1 MTSGIGTSLRLLVA
15 ALAVLVANAVYA
27 GGPVDCTP
35 VQNANLD
42 GENILA
48 DFAGAAM
55 VLQNN
60 PTGFGDQ
67 FTTTA
72 EPSIGSELNE
82 LYFTNDS
89 DTLYFGITGNLSPE
103 VGLQNTML
111 LFIQTP
117 SSLMFGDLV
126 TADIT
131 GAPALIGM
139 DGVTLDFGPNYCITI
154 TNTNGTFEGLLHDL
168 SDPMSVATPLT
179 EGVDFSVNNSNQ
191 SGVDDIPASDPF
203 QQEINA
209 ANNDG
214 TGFEIAVSA
223 AALGVNPANFDFLQV
238 QALIANGAGF
248 VSNQSL
254 PPIAATDPF
263 LGDGG
268 GVGCLGIDDPTATPP
283 AEVSFFTFPSINN
296 VFINLNP
303 SGSAPGGSQDGMD
316 IPADFGMGNRIALQN
331 NYTCFGDAAPFSPTP
346 SDGSEIDQ
354 LFVASDGAKL
364 YLGATGNVPPQDGL
378 RNSII
383 FLVDVN
389 DGFGVNTLPTD
400 LAIDGGGP
408 LLNLSN
414 TVLPAGFNPRWAVQY
429 YRENGAPQ
437 AIVEDLAFN
446 GTEIAPLFTVDGTV
460 HTDPAR
466 NAFGSDLSNLM
477 GVNNIAGDDPI
488 QQAMLAETAVD
499 GVQFSLRL
507 TGGAVGESLGYD
519 VEADP
524 GIKVM
529 AFIASGSG
537 FISNQFLPPL
547 NPTTGEVR
555 MSNDTVSPALTISDA
570 TVDLVTTV
578 LSNQTAANATA
589 NSVERVTDIA
599 VTVDITHPN
608 MEDLTID
615 LFHAASNTTVR
626 LWDGNVAGANMQTTF
641 AVGGADL
648 ATWTAP
654 GNTGTFEVNDPVNDS
669 LLDFNG
675 IDPTDGD
682 WTLFITDNVVGG
694 GTGTLNSWSISL
706 EQEVG
711 GGVGCI
717 GNRDPDTNP
726 LDLPAEFPGATTVDF
741 TVGSLLGDGAPNFG
755 GGNSPGTNIPSAY
768 AAAAVATQ
776 NNHTCFGDAQ
786 DAGLPIVTGNE
797 LDAMYVENTIERIQ
811 FGIAGN
817 LQPDPPFGPN
827 GYVLLIDSIVGGET
841 VISAGTNGDA
851 IITGLN
857 GTVMDAGFT
866 PDFALGIREELGGF
880 RVDFADLQ
888 NDTIRLLGNGGFE
901 SGSGLLNPPGI
912 NEGGS
917 ELDEMFV
924 QNDADNLYVG
934 LTGNLEG
941 NGNPLVLFLDTANTG
956 AGLVLATAGA
966 MGVPGVINDIDGEI
980 LTAGPN
986 GDGPEY
992 ALVLTRSGD
1001 FFDSATLV
1009 NLSTFATTSLPF
1021 AAEVPMSDPLEFVLA
1036 PNTFVG
1042 SNANVDGVN
1051 GDDSVP
1057 PAQQEILAATAE
1069 SGVIFSIDRA
1079 SLGSPANGS
1088 AIGLCAGI
1096 TSPDGFWSNQFLPGI
1111 SNGIN
1116 NSPNVGNANN
1126 MGGVDLATAGQTFQ
1140 SYTLSGTPSQPS
1152 TYNGLDIPT
1161 AMAGGANPLTT
1172 QNNSTGF
1179 GNRSQE
1185 AFDNSGCTQVAV
1197 SNVNLEGV
1205 TGCEC
1210 FQNNPPCLGG
1220 GLELAGLVDTG
1231 VEIDIALSEIG
1242 LGPVMAGNEPTIR
1255 VLAILT
1261 GGTGFLSNQT
1271 LPGVGGMDGDACNL
1285 GFMPD
1290 FTMFDGDQ
1298 FFTYTLTADAG
1309 GFDGDID
1316 GDGDVDMADYDALA
1330 SVLVGNVVSEPEFG
1344 NSDVNN
1350 DGERNG
1356 LDIAA
1361 YLDIVLP

>member
-1 MTSGIGTSLRLLVA
+1 MKTGFAKFSSLMVTVL
-15 ALAVLVANAVYA
+15 ALMAVNTAYA
-27 GGPVDCTP
+27 GGPVDCSIQ
-35 VQNANLD
+35 QNANLD

-48 DFAGAAM
+48 DFAGAAT
-55 VLQNN
+55 VLQDN

-103 VGLQNTML
+103 VGLQNTLL

-117 SSLMFGDLV
+117 ASLQFGDLV

-139 DGVTLDFGPNYCITI
+139 DGVTMDFGPNYCITI
-154 TNTNGTFEGLLHDL
+154 TNTNGVFEGLLHDI
-168 SDPMSVATPLT
+168 SNPMSVATTLV

-191 SGVDDIPASDPF
+191 SGVDDIPASDPL

-214 TGFEIAVSA
+214 TGFEIAISA
-223 AALGVNPANFDFLQV
+223 AALGVNPANFDFLQI

-254 PPIAATDPF
+254 PPLVATNPF
-263 LGDGG
+263 FGEGG
-268 GVGCLGIDDPTATPP
+268 GVGCLGVDDPMATPP
-283 AEVSFFTFPSINN
+283 NEVTFFAFSSPQSVNTFLDPMN
-296 VFINLNP
+296 
-303 SGSAPGGSQDGMD
+303 SAPGGSQDGMD
-316 IPADFGMGNRIALQN
+316 IPTDFGAANRLALQN

-346 SDGSEIDQ
+346 SEGSEIDQ
-354 LFVASDGAKL
+354 LFIASDGAKL
-364 YLGATGNVPPQDGL
+364 YLGATGNVPPQDGN

-383 FLVDVN
+383 FLIDVD
-389 DGFGVNTLPTD
+389 DGFGVNVLPTD

-414 TVLPAGFNPRWAVQY
+414 TVLPSGFNPRWAVQY

-446 GTEIAPLFTVDGTV
+446 GTEIVPVFTVDGTV
-460 HTDPAR
+460 HTDPVR
-466 NAFGSDLSNLM
+466 NAFGSDLSNLL
-477 GVNNIAGDDPI
+477 GINNIAGDDPI
-488 QQAMLAETAVD
+488 QQAILAGTAED

-519 VEADP
+519 VESDP

-537 FISNQFLPPL
+537 FVSNQFLPPL

-555 MSNDTVSPALTISDA
+555 MSNDTVMPALTISDA
-570 TVDLVTTV
+570 TSELVTTV
-578 LSNQTAANATA
+578 LSNQTATNALAT
-589 NSVERVTDIA
+589 SLERITDIA

-641 AVGGADL
+641 EVGGADL

-654 GNTGTFEVNDPVNDS
+654 GNSGTFETNDPINDS

-675 IDPTDGD
+675 VDPTDGD
-682 WTLFITDNVVGG
+682 WTLFITDNVEGG
-694 GTGTLNSWSISL
+694 ATGTLNAWTIAL
-706 EQEVG
+706 TQEVG

-717 GNRDPDTNP
+717 GERDGDVNP
-726 LDLPAEFPGATTVDF
+726 LDLPAEFPGATTIDF
-741 TVGSLLGDGAPNFG
+741 TVGSLLGDGAPDFS
-755 GGNSPGTNIPSAY
+755 GGNSPGTNLPGSYPAP
-768 AAAAVATQ
+768 AVATQ

-797 LDAMYVENTIERIQ
+797 LDAMYLENTMDRLQI
-811 FGIAGN
+811 GLAGN

-827 GYVLLIDSIVGGET
+827 GYIILIDSIVGGET
-841 VISAGTNGDA
+841 VISSGGAGDQIITGTNGT
-851 IITGLN
+851 I
-857 GTVMDAGFT
+857 MDAGFT
-866 PDFALGIREELGGF
+866 PDYALSVREFFGGF
-880 RVDFADLQ
+880 RADLTDLQ
-888 NDTIRLLGNGGFE
+888 NDTSRLLGVGGFE
-901 SGSGLLNPPGI
+901 TGTGVLNPPAI

-917 ELDEMFV
+917 ELNQMFL

-941 NGNPLVLFLDTANTG
+941 NGNPLIVFLDTANTG
-956 AGLVLATAGA
+956 ASTLLATAGA
-966 MGVPGVINDIDGEI
+966 MGVPGVIPAIDGE
-980 LTAGPN
+980 LLAAGPN

-992 ALVLTRSGD
+992 ALVLTRSGA
-1001 FFDSATLV
+1001 FFDTATLV
-1009 NLSTFATTSLPF
+1009 DLVTFTTTSLPF
-1021 AAEVPMSDPLEFVLA
+1021 ATEIPATDPLEFTLA

-1042 SNANVDGVN
+1042 SNENVNGVN
-1051 GDDSVP
+1051 GDDGVL
-1057 PAQQEILAATAE
+1057 PAQQSILAATAE
-1069 SGVIFSIDRA
+1069 SGIIFSIDRA
-1079 SLGSPANGS
+1079 SLGAPANG
-1088 AIGLCAGI
+1088 ATVGVCAGI
-1096 TSPDGFWSNQFLPGI
+1096 TSGGGFWSNQFLPGI
-1111 SNGIN
+1111 SNGSV
-1116 NSPNVGNANN
+1116 NSPNVGEI
-1126 MGGVDLATAGQTFQ
+1126 MGGIDLSVAGQTFQ
-1140 SYTLSGTPSQPS
+1140 SYTLSGTPSAPS

-1161 AMAGGANPLTT
+1161 AMAGGANPVAT

-1179 GNRSQE
+1179 GDRSQE
-1185 AFDNSGCTQVAV
+1185 AFDNANCVEVAV

-1205 TGCEC
+1205 SDCEC
-1210 FQNNPPCLGG
+1210 FGGNPPCLGG
-1220 GLELAGLVDTG
+1220 TIDLAALVDTG
-1231 VEIDIALSEIG
+1231 MEVDLALADIG

-1255 VLAILT
+1255 ILAVLS
-1261 GGTGFLSNQT
+1261 GGTGFFSNQL
-1271 LPGVGGMDGDACNL
+1271 LPGVGADNAGMTCNL
-1285 GFMPD
+1285 GFTPD
-1290 FTMFDGDQ
+1290 LSMVAGDQ
-1298 FFTYTLTADAG
+1298 FFEYTLTSDAG
-1309 GFDGDID
+1309 VAGDID
-1316 GDGDVDMADYDALA
+1316 GDGDVDMDDYDALA
-1330 SVLVGNVVSEPEFG
+1330 GVLVGNVVSEPEFT

-1350 DGERNG
+1350 DGLRNG

-1361 YLDIVLP
+1361 YLDVVLP

>member
-1 MTSGIGTSLRLLVA
+1 VTSGFVKSLRLWVA
-15 ALAVLVANAVYA
+15 AMAVLVANAVYA

-35 VQNANLD
+35 LQNANLD

-55 VLQNN
+55 VLQDN

-89 DTLYFGITGNLSPE
+89 STLYFGITGNLSPE
-103 VGLQNTML
+103 IGLQNTLL

-117 SSLMFGDLV
+117 SSVLFGDLD

-139 DGVTLDFGPNYCITI
+139 DGVTLDFGPNFCITI
-154 TNTNGTFEGLLHDL
+154 TNTDGTFEGLLHDL

-179 EGVDFSVNNSNQ
+179 EGVDFSVDNSNQ

-209 ANNDG
+209 ANNDS
-214 TGFEIAVSA
+214 TGFEIAISA

-263 LGDGG
+263 LGEGG
-268 GVGCLGIDDPTATPP
+268 GIGNLGIDDPMATPP
-283 AEVSFFTFPSINN
+283 AEVSFFVFPSINN
-296 VFINLNP
+296 VAIFLDP
-303 SGSAPGGSQDGMD
+303 MGSAPAGSQDGMD
-316 IPADFGMGNRIALQN
+316 IPADFGMANRIALQN
-331 NYTCFGDAAPFSPTP
+331 NYTGFGDAAPFSPTP
-346 SDGSEIDQ
+346 SNGSEINE

-400 LAIDGGGP
+400 LVIDGGGP
-408 LLNLSN
+408 LLNLTN

-429 YRENGAPQ
+429 YREGGAPQ

-446 GTEIAPLFTVDGTV
+446 GTEIVPLFTVDGTV
-460 HTDPAR
+460 HTDPTR
-466 NAFGSDLSNLM
+466 NAFGSDLSNLL
-477 GVNNIAGDDPI
+477 GVNDIAGDDPI
-488 QQAMLAETAVD
+488 QQALLAQTAVD

-507 TGGAVGESLGYD
+507 SGGAVGESLGYD

-529 AFIASGSG
+529 AFVASGSG

-555 MSNDTVSPALTISDA
+555 MSNDTVSPAVTISDA
-570 TVDLVTTV
+570 TMDLVTTV
-578 LSNQTAANATA
+578 LSNQTATNALA

-641 AVGGADL
+641 EVGGADL
-648 ATWTAP
+648 ATWVAP
-654 GNTGTFEVNDPVNDS
+654 GNSGTFEVNDPVNDS

-682 WTLFITDNVVGG
+682 WTLFITDNTVGG
-694 GTGTLNSWSISL
+694 GTGTLNSWSIAL
-706 EQEVG
+706 MQEVG

-717 GNRDPDTNP
+717 GTRDSDLNP
-726 LDLPAEFPGATTVDF
+726 LDLQAEFPGATTIDF

-755 GGNSPGTNIPSAY
+755 GGNSPGTNLPGAY
-768 AAAAVATQ
+768 AAGPVATQ

-786 DAGLPIVTGNE
+786 DTGLPIVTGNE
-797 LDAMYVENTIERIQ
+797 LDALYIENTVERIQ
-811 FGIAGN
+811 FGISGN

-827 GYVLLIDSIVGGET
+827 GYVLLIDSIAGGET
-841 VISAGTNGDA
+841 VISAGTVGDT

-866 PDFALGIREELGGF
+866 PDYALGIREELGGF

-888 NDTIRLLGNGGFE
+888 NDVVRLLGNGGFE
-901 SGSGLLNPPGI
+901 SGTGLLNPPGI

-917 ELDEMFV
+917 ELNQMFV

-941 NGNPLVLFLDTANTG
+941 NGNPIVLFLDTANTG
-956 AGLVLATAGA
+956 ASVVLATASA
-966 MGVPGVINDIDGEI
+966 MGVPGIIPDIDGEI
-980 LTAGPN
+980 LAAGPN

-992 ALVLTRSGD
+992 ALVLTRSGA
-1001 FFDSATLV
+1001 FFDTANLVDLAT
-1009 NLSTFATTSLPF
+1009 FTTTPLPF
-1021 AAEVPMSDPLEFVLA
+1021 AAEVPMSDPVEFVLA

-1042 SNANVDGVN
+1042 SNDNVNGVN
-1051 GDDSVP
+1051 GDDTVP

-1069 SGVIFSIDRA
+1069 SGVIFSIDLA
-1079 SLGSPANGS
+1079 SLGNPANGS
-1088 AIGLCAGI
+1088 TVGLSAGI
-1096 TSPDGFWSNQFLPGI
+1096 TSSDGFWSNQFLPGI
-1111 SNGIN
+1111 SNGVN
-1116 NSPNVGNANN
+1116 NAPNLGNADNLS
-1126 MGGVDLATAGQTFQ
+1126 GVDLATGGQTFQ
-1140 SYTLSGTPSQPS
+1140 SYTISGTPSQPS
-1152 TYNGLDIPT
+1152 IYNGLDIPS

-1197 SNVNLEGV
+1197 SNANLEGV

-1210 FQNNPPCLGG
+1210 FQGNPPCLGG
-1220 GLELAGLVDTG
+1220 SLDLAALVDTG

-1271 LPGVGGMDGDACNL
+1271 LPGVGGMDGQTCNL
-1285 GFMPD
+1285 GFTPD

-1298 FFTYTLTADAG
+1298 FFSYTLTAASV
-1309 GFDGDID
+1309 GFDGDINED
-1316 GDGDVDMADYDALA
+1316 GNVDMADYDALA
-1330 SVLVGNVVSEPEFG
+1330 GVLVGNVVSEPEFS

-1350 DGERNG
+1350 DGERNA

-1361 YLDIVLP
+1361 YLNIVLP